1 MMELDMEKAKEVQG
15 YRETAIE
22 MINKI
27 PEDKVVFVLDI
38 LKNVSGILGID
49 IADE

>member
-27 PEDKVVFVLDI
+27 PE
-38 LKNVSGILGID
+38 NGIRLRYIEKY
-49 IADE
+49 IWNIRNRHC

>member
-22 MINKI
+22 MITKI
-27 PEDKVVFVLDI
+27 PEDKMVFVLDI
-38 LKNVSGILGID
+38 MKNVSGILGID